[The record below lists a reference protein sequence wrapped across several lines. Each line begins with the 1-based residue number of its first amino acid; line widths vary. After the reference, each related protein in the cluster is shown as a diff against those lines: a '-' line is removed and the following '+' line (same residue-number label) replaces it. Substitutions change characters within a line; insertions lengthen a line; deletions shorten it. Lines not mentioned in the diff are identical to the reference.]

1 MDVVRPR
8 RWRWRVAAWAC
19 AVHCENRFG
28 IKVRVRRQRA
38 FACSKPSAPSEPI
51 PYLNAHR
58 LLLLCAATTWRA
70 TPARRVKPPAGSA
83 CLPWMCCRWLAAQ
96 VPCSRRLLTSVEHEQ
111 PRVRSASP
119 RGHDAPSMVLECAR
133 DVLSWPLIRSL
144 LCMVVLLCA
153 GYRSI
158 ERYTACRISQ
168 SHTSTGPTCIYDS
181 HLCYSCE

>member
-1 MDVVRPR
+1 M
-8 RWRWRVAAWAC
+8 
-19 AVHCENRFG
+19 
-28 IKVRVRRQRA
+28 
-38 FACSKPSAPSEPI
+38 
-51 PYLNAHR
+51 NAHR

-70 TPARRVKPPAGSA
+70 TLACRVKPPAGSA

-158 ERYTACRISQ
+158 ERYTACRISR
-168 SHTSTGPTCIYDS
+168 SHASTGPTCISQAGLALLADAPARGDKALPPMALPDRPVAPRLRPS
-181 HLCYSCE
+181 SAGSCWPGGGSTRRGLLRATEGV